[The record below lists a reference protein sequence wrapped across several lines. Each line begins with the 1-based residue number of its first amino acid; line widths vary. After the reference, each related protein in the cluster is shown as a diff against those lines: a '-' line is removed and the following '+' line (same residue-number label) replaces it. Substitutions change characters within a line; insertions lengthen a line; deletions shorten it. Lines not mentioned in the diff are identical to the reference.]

1 MTTLE
6 EYTQFFNQFSGD
18 SIGVSAVVPTSPC
31 AAREMAS
38 EMARRTGPRRVLE
51 VGSGTGSIA
60 AEVAQ
65 LLRPDDELWLC
76 EFNDDFIQF
85 LHERV
90 ATDSAFE
97 TVRENVHIFSGS
109 ILELPNEA
117 TERQFDFIISSLPFN
132 SFPGEFVQQVFDLY
146 HKILKP
152 AGSLSYIE
160 YMGGR
165 ALKKLLSPDEA
176 VSESNAITEGQM
188 ERYEIRK
195 APVLLNIPPAWIHH
209 LRLSEAKPEDA
220 QQIINIPRDQI
231 QAGDMTF
238 DWDALLFVGPLL
250 AWAFMRKRLW
260 PALLAVPIALFF
272 RDPKRNTERN
282 EIDILAAGDGEVLE
296 IATVQEDELGEGEWL
311 RIAVFLS
318 ITDVHVNRSPVSGR
332 VQKVWHK
339 QGRFEVAST
348 PEAVHNESVYTLI
361 ESLNGP
367 VAVAQRVGAVARRV
381 VNRTRS
387 NALLVQGEK
396 YGLMRFGSR
405 IDVYIPAGKAEALV
419 QVGQKVVG
427 GETVLARYVHQVK

>member
-1 MTTLE
+1 MATLQ
-6 EYTQFFNQFSGD
+6 EYTQFFKEFSGD
-18 SIGVSAVVPTSPC
+18 SVGVSAVAPTSAF

-60 AEVAQ
+60 AEVAK

-76 EFNDDFIQF
+76 EYNEEFVNF

-97 TVRENVHIFSGS
+97 TVRANVHIFGGS
-109 ILELPNEA
+109 ILDLPEDA
-117 TERQFDFIISSLPFN
+117 AGPQFDFVISSLPFN

-165 ALKKLLSPDEA
+165 ALKKLIDSDEG
-176 VSESNAITEGQM
+176 VSESNTITEDQM
-188 ERYEIRK
+188 QKYEIRK
-195 APVLLNIPPAWIHH
+195 APVLFNLPPAWIHH
-209 LRLSEAKPEDA
+209 LRFHDPKPEDA
-220 QQIINIPRDQI
+220 QELLNIPRDQI
-231 QAGDMTF
+231 QTGEMAF
-238 DWDALLFVGPLL
+238 DRDALFFVAPLL

-260 PALLAVPIALFF
+260 PALLAIPIALFF
-272 RDPKRNTERN
+272 RDPKRSIIRN
-282 EIDILAAGDGEVLE
+282 EGRILAAGDGEVLE
-296 IATVQEDELGEGEWL
+296 IATVKEDGLGDEEWL

-332 VQKVWHK
+332 VEKIWNK
-339 QGRFEVAST
+339 QGLFEVAST
-348 PEAVHNESVYTLI
+348 PDAVHNESVYTHI
-361 ESLNGP
+361 DTVSGP
-367 VAVAQRVGAVARRV
+367 IVVAQRVGAVARRI
-381 VNRTRS
+381 VNRTKP

-405 IDVYIPAGKAEALV
+405 IDVYIPAGKAEPQV
-419 QVGQKVVG
+419 EVGQKVVG
-427 GETVLARYVHQVK
+427 GETVLAKYMEQI